1 MIAEELMQFWTVNLV
16 MTETIQTRFFTKF
29 KANIFISIKSEV
41 FEAFVEKRESDFK
54 F

>member
-1 MIAEELMQFWTVNLV
+1 

-41 FEAFVEKRESDFK
+41 FEAFVEKRIWFQILNFRLK
-54 F
+54 VIFQQF